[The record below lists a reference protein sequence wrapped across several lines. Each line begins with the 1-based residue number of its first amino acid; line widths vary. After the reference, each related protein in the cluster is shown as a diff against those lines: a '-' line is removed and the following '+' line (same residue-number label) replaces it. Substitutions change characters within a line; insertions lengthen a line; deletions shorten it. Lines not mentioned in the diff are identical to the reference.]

1 VRTFLGVDLDFLFVE
16 PGLEGVEMFLEVE
29 GCCGRVI
36 IRGKDGFIVSEGSY
50 DSGGVLRNVCCVHL
64 V

>member
-1 VRTFLGVDLDFLFVE
+1 VE
-16 PGLEGVEMFLEVE
+16 PGLEGVEMFLKVE

-36 IRGKDGFIVSEGSY
+36 IRGKGGFIVSKGSY
-50 DSGGVLRNVCCVHL
+50 DSGGVLRNVCCVHR

>member
-1 VRTFLGVDLDFLFVE
+1 LSVDLDYSFVE

-29 GCCGRVI
+29 GCCGRVL
-36 IRGKDGFIVSEGSY
+36 IRGKDGFIVSKGCY
-50 DSGGVLRNVCCVHL
+50 DSEGVLRKVCCVHR